1 MKADVLTISKMWYF
15 LGVALFK
22 GELLPVEVGSNSKK
36 ISAKTLPLQKKR
48 HGHNF
53 WNFEKSSRQIQEN
66 IFFLDL
72 TRGFVK
78 IPKIVPVSFFRNG
91 NAFC

>member
-1 MKADVLTISKMWYF
+1 MAVL
-15 LGVALFK
+15 
-22 GELLPVEVGSNSKK
+22 KK
-36 ISAKTLPLQKKR
+36 S

-53 WNFEKSSRQIQEN
+53 WNFYESSRQIQEN

-78 IPKIVPVSFFRNG
+78 IPKIVAVFFFTPLRLG
-91 NAFC
+91 FFLEF